1 MLDDGRR
8 GGYVLP
14 VLFLLILHGVS
25 FAQGPE
31 VQKSDWL
38 LGVISKLE
46 RMRETAIEDIR
57 KYEAEI
63 QKCDNAISK
72 SENIVKLARQQGN
85 VKVEEIAREALTNAQ
100 KARTTNTEM
109 KGLAELNR
117 KKVENALAYAKTG
130 GKDLESTVEQV
141 EFENMNA
148 AWMDI
153 QWKLIR
159 QRLEEPNKWC
169 GAICASLKT
178 KEPPMPYKKFNEL
191 QPGDVLL
198 LEGKAIA
205 MGDNLLS
212 SGDKASGASHTVSYL
227 KEVNGKK
234 LFLDNQPL
242 EGPRIIS
249 EDEFLKRYG
258 QRGAE
263 LAKLAQPLNEEEAK
277 RLYAAAAEMAQKNRK
292 EIEKNWFGTPW
303 LGTNYGAWGKDDLVC
318 SEADWALLNAAGRKI
333 PKSGDRIKAGLGID
347 FSPADYQNSQ
357 YFLVTPLDMP
367 KYSSEEK

>member
-1 MLDDGRR
+1 MLSDGRR
-8 GGYVLP
+8 GVYILL
-14 VLFLLILHGVS
+14 VLFLLIFHGIS
-25 FAQGPE
+25 FAQDPD
-31 VQKSDWL
+31 VQKNNWL
-38 LGVISKLE
+38 LGVIFKLE
-46 RMRETAIEDIR
+46 RMREAAIEDIQ
-57 KYEAEI
+57 KYEGEI
-63 QKCDNAISK
+63 QKCDNTISK
-72 SENIVKLARQQGN
+72 SENIVRLAQQQGN
-85 VKVEEIAREALTNAQ
+85 VKAEEIAREASIKAQ
-100 KARTTNTEM
+100 EARIKNRE
-109 KGLAELNR
+109 KKNSAELNR
-117 KKVENALAYAKTG
+117 KRVEIALAYAKTG

-148 AWMDI
+148 AWMDM

-169 GAICASLKT
+169 NAIYASLKT
-178 KEPPMPYKKFNEL
+178 KEPPLPYKKFNEL

-198 LEGKAIA
+198 IEGKAIA
-205 MGDNLLS
+205 AGDNLLS
-212 SGDKASGASHTVSYL
+212 SGDKASSASHTVSYL

-234 LFLDNQPL
+234 LFLDNQPF

-249 EDEFLKRYG
+249 EDEFLKLYS

-263 LAKLAQPLNEEEAK
+263 VAKLAQPLKEEEAK
-277 RLYAAAAEMAQKNRK
+277 RLFAAAVEMAQNNRK
-292 EIEKNWFGTPW
+292 EITKNWFGTRW

-318 SEADWALLNAAGRKI
+318 SEADWALLNSAGRNI

-367 KYSSEEK
+367 KYSNEEK